1 MNRRSFR
8 QSLRRSGGFTMNPST
23 GQSPSLGY
31 SVSDYGAESV
41 GRVKSR
47 AKTARRVNDYLGQRA
62 DLMAPEQR
70 KHLGGWREHGG
81 GKSPT
86 RDYLDVSDVYPQA
99 PHGRSQATMKTVL
112 HNQKAFYDVGGGQEV
127 TNPAYEPDPWAMGR
141 RTQRMSGQNVTH
153 DPGDHLGAVN
163 EFFRSSF
170 GR

>member
-8 QSLRRSGGFTMNPST
+8 QALKRSGGFTVNPST
-23 GQSPSLGY
+23 GQSPSSGY
-31 SVSDYGAESV
+31 AVSDYGAESV

-47 AKTARRVNDYLGQRA
+47 AKTARRVNDYLGQRT

-86 RDYLDVSDVYPQA
+86 QDYLDVSDVYPQT
-99 PHGRSQATMKTVL
+99 PSGRSQATMKTY
-112 HNQKAFYDVGGGQEV
+112 HHDQKAFYDVGGGQEV
-127 TNPAYEPDPWAMGR
+127 TNTAYDPSPGARER
-141 RTQRMSGQNVTH
+141 RKDRMVGKNVTE
-153 DPGDHLGAVN
+153 DPGDRLAAVN